1 MKLFSIFFQKNRISY
16 RFEFILSNILSKLL
30 LIDVTVGLR
39 MSKEDETL
47 GADMTE
53 HGIYDPTDTL
63 VFGNKESVR
72 VRRKISSI
80 RKDTKDTNSRSYS
93 KKGAINFGIVSIKKR
108 ITNENLEDEPCNG
121 GTENNTKG
129 TWKVLLE
136 NSFIDEHKK

>member
-16 RFEFILSNILSKLL
+16 IFEFILSNILSKLL

-80 RKDTKDTNSRSYS
+80 RKDTKDTNSRS
-93 KKGAINFGIVSIKKR
+93 KKGAINFGIVSIKER
-108 ITNENLEDEPCNG
+108 IKNENLEDEHCNG

-136 NSFIDEHKK
+136 NSFIDERKK

>member
-93 KKGAINFGIVSIKKR
+93 KKGAINFGIVSIKKESQMR
-108 ITNENLEDEPCNG
+108 ILRM
-121 GTENNTKG
+121 NTAMVVLKTILRELG
-129 TWKVLLE
+129 KCYWKIVL
-136 NSFIDEHKK
+136 